1 MKSITLSLVPVT
13 RNFSY
18 SVAKHLDVRPKRLL
32 QLLGLFVCT
41 FIVFHVRAEEQ
52 QTLPEVKVVGKTD
65 DVAERREASTQ
76 KVVLDR
82 KEIEK
87 LSAQNISEVLGKL
100 PGVEIKG
107 EAPRARGMSRDSV
120 NILVDGERQASGS
133 LVVFG
138 ALGRLPSSEL
148 ERVEILRGSSAEFGG
163 ASSVTVNLVL
173 KKVMPKRSTETRA
186 GIGSR
191 GGVTTYSLGWTE
203 NGGEGGFAWS
213 LPISLIWSN
222 SPLNTL
228 TDRQDTN
235 ALGVRTLWQQDS
247 LSGVSKLGHHAITP
261 RLTWKSGSD
270 SLTVSPMFFY
280 GGPSSRNSNTVL
292 TQYNVPA
299 TGTGLAFNGDRN
311 SHEDSLSRVLR
322 LRVDGEKHL
331 GDSKLTGRAALT
343 NSRRTSDVMRDVH
356 DSLNVLTTFT
366 ESMLGIDNEVNTAL
380 RWDQPMGMH
389 LLSLGAEYVKLNRD
403 DQQIYGGGYVAQN
416 NNVAASR
423 DGILWVQD
431 DWTPQQTFTLT
442 TGLRAESM
450 GLSADGVSQ
459 QHVGW
464 LPSAAVRWEP
474 VDKWVMRT
482 SLGAGLKM
490 PKVDEISNTTVRS
503 LAANTPVEADKR
515 GNPAL
520 RPERSVN
527 FEAVLERYL
536 AENAGVFGANLY
548 VRSTRDFTE
557 RRVQLEG
564 LRWVDRP
571 YNEGNAIH
579 WGAELD
585 GKLRTDSLGWK
596 GATVKAH
603 LTLPHAQVNDTR
615 LGITRMARDTPRY
628 VLSMG
633 LDQSLPKLQ
642 SSYGISV
649 QHSALSET
657 AIPGEQRGYTKA
669 RTQLDAFW
677 LYQMTPQFKLRVAGQ
692 NLLAANTV
700 RQNTLTSAGNDWQV
714 SNTDRGYRSVF
725 LTLEGRW

>member
-1 MKSITLSLVPVT
+1 M
-13 RNFSY
+13 
-18 SVAKHLDVRPKRLL
+18 KRLA
-32 QLLGLFVCT
+32 GLFVLFST
-41 FIVFHVRAEEQ
+41 ASSVWAEEP
-52 QTLPEVKVVGKTD
+52 QTLPEVKVVGMAD

-100 PGVEIKG
+100 PGVEIKR
-107 EAPRARGMSRDSV
+107 ESPRARGMSRDSV

-163 ASSVTVNLVL
+163 ASPITINLVL
-173 KKVMPKRSTETRA
+173 KKATPKRSTETRA

-213 LPISLIWSN
+213 LPVSLIWSN
-222 SPLNTL
+222 SPINSLV
-228 TDRQDTN
+228 DRQDWN
-235 ALGVRTLWQQDS
+235 ALGTRTLWQQDS
-247 LSGVSKLGHHAITP
+247 LSGVNKLGHHSITP

-270 SLTVSPMFFY
+270 NLTVSPMFFY
-280 GGPSSRNSNTVL
+280 GGPTTRDTNTVL
-292 TQYNVPA
+292 SKYNVPA
-299 TGTGLAFNGDRN
+299 TGAGLAFNGDRN
-311 SHEDSLSRVLR
+311 SREDSLNRTLR

-331 GDSKLTGRAALT
+331 GDSKLTGRASVN
-343 NSRRTSDVMRDVH
+343 NSRRSSSLIRDVH

-366 ESMLGIDNEVNTAL
+366 ESMLSVDNEINTAL
-380 RWDQPMGMH
+380 RWDQMMGMH

-431 DWTPQQTFTLT
+431 DWTPQSSVTLT
-442 TGLRAESM
+442 AGLRAESM
-450 GLSADGVSQ
+450 RLSADGASQ

-464 LPSAAVRWEP
+464 LPSVAVRWEP
-474 VDKWVMRT
+474 AEKWVVRS

-490 PKVDEISNTTVRS
+490 PKVDEISNAAVRS
-503 LAANTPVEADKR
+503 LAANTPVEADRR
-515 GNPAL
+515 GNPNL
-520 RPERSVN
+520 LPERSVN

-536 AENAGVFGANLY
+536 AENAGVFGANFY
-548 VRSTRDFTE
+548 VRSARDFTE
-557 RRVQLEG
+557 RRVQIEG

-571 YNEGNAIH
+571 YNEGNAMH
-579 WGAELD
+579 WGVELD

-603 LTLPHAQVNDTR
+603 LTLPHAQVDDAR
-615 LGITRMARDTPRY
+615 LGIQRMARDTPHY
-628 VLSMG
+628 VLSAG
-633 LDQSLPKLQ
+633 VDQSLPVLQ
-642 SSYGISV
+642 SSYGISL
-649 QHSALSET
+649 QLSGRSET
-657 AIPGEQRGYTKA
+657 DIPGEQYAQAKA
-669 RTQLDAFW
+669 KATLDAFW
-677 LYQMTPQFKLRVAGQ
+677 LYKLTPQFKMRVAGQ
-692 NLLAANTV
+692 NLLAADTV
-700 RQNTLTSAGNDWQV
+700 RRSVFSSAGNTWQLG
-714 SNTDRGYRSVF
+714 STDGGYRSLIV
-725 LTLEGRW
+725 TLEGRW

>member
-1 MKSITLSLVPVT
+1 M
-13 RNFSY
+13 
-18 SVAKHLDVRPKRLL
+18 KRLV
-32 QLLGLFVCT
+32 GLFVLFST
-41 FIVFHVRAEEQ
+41 ASSVWAEEP
-52 QTLPEVKVVGKTD
+52 QTLPEVKVVGKAD

-87 LSAQNISEVLGKL
+87 LSAQNIGEVLGKL

-138 ALGRLPSSEL
+138 SLGRLPSSEL

-173 KKVMPKRSTETRA
+173 KKALSKRSTETRA
-186 GIGSR
+186 SIGSR
-191 GGVTTYSLGWTE
+191 GGVTNYSLGWTE
-203 NGGEGGFAWS
+203 NGGEGGFSWS
-213 LPISLIWSN
+213 LPIWLIWSN

-235 ALGVRTLWQQDS
+235 AFGVRTLWQQDS
-247 LSGVSKLGHHAITP
+247 MSVVSKLGHHGITP

-270 SLTVSPMFFY
+270 SLTVSPMLYY
-280 GGPSSRNSNTVL
+280 GGPTTRDTNTVL
-292 TQYNVPA
+292 SKYNVPA

-311 SHEDSLSRVLR
+311 SREDSLNRTLR

-331 GDSKLTGRAALT
+331 GDSKLTGRASVN
-343 NSRRTSDVMRDVH
+343 NSRRSSSLIRDVH

-366 ESMLGIDNEVNTAL
+366 ESMLSVDNEINTAL
-380 RWDQPMGMH
+380 RWDQMMGMH

-423 DGILWVQD
+423 DGIFWVQD

-459 QHVGW
+459 QHIGW
-464 LPSAAVRWEP
+464 LPSVAARWAP
-474 VDKWVMRT
+474 ADKWVMRS

-490 PKVDEISNTTVRS
+490 PKVDEISNATVLS
-503 LAANTPVEADKR
+503 VATNTPVEADRR
-515 GNPAL
+515 GNPNL

-527 FEAVLERYL
+527 FEAVLERYV
-536 AENAGVFGANLY
+536 AEDAGVLGANLY

-557 RRVQLEG
+557 RRVQLED

-571 YNEGNAIH
+571 YNEGNAMH

-603 LTLPHAQVNDTR
+603 ITLPHAKVNDTR

-642 SSYGISV
+642 SSYGLSV

-677 LYQMTPQFKLRVAGQ
+677 LYQLTQQFKLRIAGQ

-700 RQNTLTSAGNDWQV
+700 RQNTLTSAGNEWQL
-714 SNTDRGYRSVF
+714 SNTDHGYRSVF
-725 LTLEGRW
+725 FTLEGRW

>member
-1 MKSITLSLVPVT
+1 MK
-13 RNFSY
+13 R
-18 SVAKHLDVRPKRLL
+18 
-32 QLLGLFVCT
+32 LLGLFVLFST
-41 FIVFHVRAEEQ
+41 AASVWAEEP
-52 QTLPEVKVVGKTD
+52 QTLPEVKVVGKAD

-173 KKVMPKRSTETRA
+173 KKAMPKRATETRA
-186 GIGSR
+186 GIGLR
-191 GGVTTYSLGWTE
+191 GDVTNYSLGWTE

-213 LPISLIWSN
+213 LPVSLIWSN

-235 ALGVRTLWQQDS
+235 AFGVRTLWQQDS
-247 LSGVSKLGHHAITP
+247 LNGVSKLGHHAITP
-261 RLTWKSGSD
+261 RLTWKGGKD
-270 SLTVSPMFFY
+270 SLTVSPMLFY
-280 GGPSSRNSNTVL
+280 GGPTTRDTNTAL
-292 TQYNVPA
+292 SQYNIPA

-311 SHEDSLSRVLR
+311 SHEDSLNRVLR

-331 GDSKLTGRAALT
+331 GDSKLTGRASVN
-343 NSRRTSDVMRDVH
+343 NSRRSSNLIRNVH

-366 ESMLGIDNEVNTAL
+366 ESMLGIDNEINTAL

-403 DQQIYGGGYVAQN
+403 DQQIYSGGYAAQN

-431 DWTPQQTFTLT
+431 DWTPQPSMTLT
-442 TGLRAESM
+442 AGLRAESM

-459 QHVGW
+459 QHLGW
-464 LPSAAVRWEP
+464 LPSLAVRWEP
-474 VDKWVMRT
+474 AEKWTVRS

-503 LAANTPVEADKR
+503 LSANTPVEADKR
-515 GNPAL
+515 GNPDL

-536 AENAGVFGANLY
+536 AENAGVFGVNLY

-564 LRWVDRP
+564 LRWIDRP
-571 YNEGNAIH
+571 YNEGNAMH

-615 LGITRMARDTPRY
+615 LGITRMARDTPLY

-633 LDQSLPKLQ
+633 LDQGLPKLQ

-657 AIPGEQRGYTKA
+657 AIPGEQRGVTKA
-669 RTQLDAFW
+669 RTLLDAFW
-677 LYQMTPQFKLRVAGQ
+677 LYQMTPQFKLRIAGQ
-692 NLLAANTV
+692 NLLAADTV
-700 RQNTLTSAGNDWQV
+700 RQNTLISAGNEWQL

-725 LTLEGRW
+725 FTLEGRW